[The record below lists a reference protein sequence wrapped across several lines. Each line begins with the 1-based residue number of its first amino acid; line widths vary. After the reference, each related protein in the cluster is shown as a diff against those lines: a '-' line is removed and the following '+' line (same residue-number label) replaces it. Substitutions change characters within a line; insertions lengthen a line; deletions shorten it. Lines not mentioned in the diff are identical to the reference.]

1 MAGSTR
7 ASATSDGARA
17 PAAAGRP
24 AATGTATTPT
34 RSRAWRRFTSHRL
47 AVGGLAAILALALL
61 ALLAPGISPH
71 DPIRQDLPR
80 ALEGPSWGY
89 PLGTDE
95 YGRCILSRIL
105 HGARLSLLVGVIAT
119 AIGASAG
126 ILLGLLGGYFSRLD
140 APIMRAMDVLLAFP
154 GILLAI
160 AIMAALGPSLP
171 NVMIAVGIRSI
182 PSFAR
187 LTRSVTLSLR
197 EQEFVQG
204 AHALGAG
211 HPRVLFQHI
220 LPNSVSPLLVFSSMQ
235 VATAILLAA
244 ILSFLGLGVQ
254 PPTPEWGKMVSD
266 GRAHLLEAP
275 HVSLFPGL
283 AIFLTVMSFNCL
295 GDGLRDAL
303 DPRGRTRAAE

>member
-1 MAGSTR
+1 M
-7 ASATSDGARA
+7 
-17 PAAAGRP
+17 
-24 AATGTATTPT
+24 TGT
-34 RSRAWRRFTSHRL
+34 WRRFTSHRL
-47 AVGGLAAILALALL
+47 ALLGLAVIAGFVVLAVF
-61 ALLAPGISPH
+61 APYAAPH
-71 DPIRQDLPR
+71 DPIRQNLPN
-80 ALEGPSWGY
+80 ALRGPSREF

-95 YGRCILSRIL
+95 FGRDLLSRIFY
-105 HGARLSLLVGVIAT
+105 GARLSLLVGVLAT
-119 AIGASAG
+119 AIGGTLGTST
-126 ILLGLLGGYFSRLD
+126 GLLAGYFRRLD
-140 APIMRAMDVLLAFP
+140 GPLMRAMDVLLAFP

-160 AIMAALGPSLP
+160 AVMAALGPSLP

-187 LTRSVTLSLR
+187 ITRGMVLSLK
-197 EQEFVQG
+197 ELEFVQG

-211 HPRVLFQHI
+211 HARVLLAHI

-266 GRAHLLEAP
+266 GRAYLLEAP

-283 AIFLTVMSFNCL
+283 AIFLTVMGFNCL

-303 DPRGRTRAAE
+303 DPRLRVRAAE

>member
-1 MAGSTR
+1 VIALFV
-7 ASATSDGARA
+7 A
-17 PAAAGRP
+17 
-24 AATGTATTPT
+24 
-34 RSRAWRRFTSHRL
+34 
-47 AVGGLAAILALALL
+47 LAAFAPW
-61 ALLAPGISPH
+61 LAPN
-71 DPIRQDLPR
+71 DPLRQSLPDTLR
-80 ALEGPSWGY
+80 GPSARF

-95 YGRCILSRIL
+95 FGRCVLSRIFY
-105 HGARLSLLVGVIAT
+105 GARLSLVVGVIAT
-119 AIGASAG
+119 AIGAGLGTAA
-126 ILLGLLGGYFSRLD
+126 GLLAGYVRRWD
-140 APIMRAMDVLLAFP
+140 GIIMRAMDVLLAFP

-160 AIMAALGPSLP
+160 AVMAALGPSLP

-187 LTRSVTLSLR
+187 LTRGMVLSLV
-197 EQEFVQG
+197 ELEFVQG

-211 HPRVLFQHI
+211 HPRVLLGHI

-235 VATAILLAA
+235 IATAILLAA

-283 AIFLTVMSFNCL
+283 AIFLTVMGFNCL

-303 DPRGRTRAAE
+303 DPRIRVRSAE